1 MKRHPIHWILPL
13 ALLAMTGCVKN
24 APQPTSAGPI
34 PNGVHAAPR
43 QNVNLTPTRD
53 GSLIV
58 PPGFEGGPQGVNT
71 QIATGKTV
79 RVGLLLPLT
88 GRNAALGK
96 DMQDAATVSLF
107 DQYARLSTAQQQV
120 RVELLPKDTGD
131 NPQQAQVALEQ
142 ALADGAQLIIGPVFG
157 DATAAIAPAAAAKNV
172 SLVSFTN
179 NTAVAAPGV
188 YTFGFSPEEQAQR
201 VIGYAMRR
209 GHTRIAALVPNTPTG
224 KLVLNAARSTLQSGN
239 MALVAEAIYA
249 PQAVGIENA
258 LNQLLPPGQPPAFDT
273 LLLPEGG
280 PALATILRALNVRGV
295 NASNVQLIGTGFW
308 DEANL
313 LRRTNLSG
321 AWLASSPPHLT
332 AQYEQRFAATYGYAP
347 TRISSLAYDAVA
359 LAVTLA
365 TSGRGFSQSVLTQP
379 AGYSGPA
386 NGIFRLNPNGTVQ
399 RGLAVLRVDGV
410 NLSVIDDA
418 PPGFTGAAVPR

>member
-1 MKRHPIHWILPL
+1 MKRHPIHWILTL
-13 ALLAMTGCVKN
+13 AVLAMAGCVKP
-24 APQPTSAGPI
+24 PQQGSTAPI
-34 PNGVHAAPR
+34 PPSGIHAAPR

-58 PPGFEGGPQGVNT
+58 PPGFEGGPQVANSA
-71 QIATGKTV
+71 IANGKTV
-79 RVGLLLPLT
+79 RIGLLLPLT
-88 GRNAALGK
+88 GRHAALGK
-96 DMQDAATVSLF
+96 DLQDAATVSLF

-131 NPQQAQVALEQ
+131 NPQQAQRAMDQ
-142 ALADGAQLIIGPVFG
+142 ALADGAQLIIGPVFS
-157 DATAAIAPAAAAKNV
+157 DATAAVAPIASAKNINII
-172 SLVSFTN
+172 SFTN
-179 NTAVAAPGV
+179 NTAMAGPGV
-188 YTFGFSPEEQAQR
+188 YAFGFSPQEQAQR
-201 VIGYAMRR
+201 VVGYALRQ
-209 GHTRIAALVPNTPTG
+209 GKTRIAALVPDSPTG
-224 KLVLNAARSTLQSGN
+224 QLVLNAARSTLSSAN
-239 MALVAEAIYA
+239 MALVAEATYA
-249 PQAVGIENA
+249 PQAVGIEAA
-258 LNQLLPPGQPPAFDT
+258 LDKLLPAGQPVPFDT

-280 PALATILRALNVRGV
+280 PALATLLRALDTRGV
-295 NASNVQLIGTGFW
+295 NGRNVQLIGTGFW

-321 AWLASSPPHLT
+321 AWLASSPPQMT

-365 TSGRGFSQSVLTQP
+365 TSDRGFSQAVLTQP

-386 NGIFRLNPNGTVQ
+386 NGIFRLNTNGSVQ

-410 NLSVIDDA
+410 NLSVIDAA
-418 PPGFTGAAVPR
+418 PAGFTGAATPQ